1 MTFFLK
7 KCPLKIREN
16 VVMASLIQANISVSL
31 EQTKVLLHIGS
42 IVAKYEALK
51 FFIKNT
57 LRGIQVN

>member
-1 MTFFLK
+1 
-7 KCPLKIREN
+7 
-16 VVMASLIQANISVSL
+16 MASLIQANISVSL